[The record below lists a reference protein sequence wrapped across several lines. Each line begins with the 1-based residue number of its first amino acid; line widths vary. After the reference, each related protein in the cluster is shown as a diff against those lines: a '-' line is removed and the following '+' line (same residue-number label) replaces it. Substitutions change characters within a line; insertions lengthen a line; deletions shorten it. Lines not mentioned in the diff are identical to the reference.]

1 MLWGILPL
9 MVVVTRKRLAWIQ
22 WLVWDSIVYLV
33 VWLALKHV
41 MRGPVWYDVIWNPAE
56 IPLNPPKME
65 DHFPLWM
72 SKPTLCFVSQAL
84 PFTLR
89 TWNQGSSI
97 FCKLSTGCLAVSDM
111 FWMVIYH
118 LSSLS
123 LSLSLL
129 LSIIVNCH
137 YIGRLIAWT
146 LDFLT
151 GGWNHQIQPERY
163 PLSSSVS
170 TFRVSWSPRLL
181 SHSWHWLGA

>member
-65 DHFPLWM
+65 DNFPLWM

-89 TWNQGSSI
+89 TWKQGLSI

-111 FWMVIYH
+111 FWMVLFTIYH

-129 LSIIVNCH
+129 YCQLLLIVIILVGWLH
-137 YIGRLIAWT
+137 GHLT
-146 LDFLT
+146 FLRGLEPPNPT
-151 GGWNHQIQPERY
+151 RKISFVILCLN
-163 PLSSSVS
+163 L
-170 TFRVSWSPRLL
+170 
-181 SHSWHWLGA
+181 